1 MINPRSS
8 QDPEI
13 KAALRVW
20 DNASPYRDTAFGDA
34 MQMRTALQHTPSHQA
49 FGWAALTCGRIAAH
63 RQQVELAEE
72 MLTEALG
79 RLFFVGD
86 KYGEAL
92 AIAHLAI
99 PHVLRQNLDRAL
111 ELALKPLSMDIPY
124 VMEDRLLLHNIAS
137 QCHWA
142 KGEAHPAIMHLIKA
156 HDLLK
161 DTSDLDRRSAVL
173 GNLGNVLDLLGEWD
187 LALAAS
193 TEAWRLQLSQR
204 KKPQELQLVH
214 LSNMVHLHCQREDH
228 EAASRDAE
236 TLFEYLKAGNH
247 ATTWLMF
254 ASIADAFSL
263 GGQTEKAQY
272 CLDRANVLLEPTR
285 TPHSNATKLLC
296 DAHLLQASKNHD
308 AAIAIAKEVLD
319 HPTATVMM
327 ATHRQAASLLSR
339 SYTALGRKSE
349 ASKWHRVANELGR
362 EKLLGDIL
370 TRQFRTSIATDQPL
384 EPLTEK
390 ELTCLSLSAHG
401 QTSADIALKLGLKTR
416 TVNFHFAKIL
426 RKLNAMNRQEAI
438 AKASEA
444 NLLRRPR

>member
-1 MINPRSS
+1 MIDPRSS
-8 QDPEI
+8 QDPDI

-20 DNASPYRDTAFGDA
+20 DNASPYRDAAFDDA
-34 MQMRTALQHTPSHQA
+34 MQMRTALQHTASHQA

-63 RQQVELAEE
+63 RQQLESAEE

-142 KGEAHPAIMHLIKA
+142 RGEAHPAIVHLIKA

-161 DTSDLDRRSAVL
+161 DTSDLERRSAVL
-173 GNLGNVLDLLGEWD
+173 GNLGIVLDLLGEWD

-193 TEAWRLQLSQR
+193 TEAWRLQLSQH
-204 KKPQELQLVH
+204 KNPKELQLVH

-236 TLFEYLKAGNH
+236 ILFEYLKAGNH

-254 ASIADAFSL
+254 GCIADAFSL
-263 GGQTEKAQY
+263 SGQIEKAQY

-285 TPHSNATKLLC
+285 TSHSTATKLLC
-296 DAHLLQASKNHD
+296 DAHLLQAKNNHD
-308 AAIAIAKEVLD
+308 AAIAIAKNILD
-319 HPTATVMM
+319 HPAESVMI
-327 ATHRQAASLLSR
+327 ASHREAASVLSR
-339 SYTALGRKSE
+339 SYTALGRKSD
-349 ASKWHRVANELGR
+349 AAKWKQVANELGR

-370 TRQFRTSIATDQPL
+370 TRQFRSSIATNQPL

-390 ELTCLSLSAHG
+390 ELACLSLSARG
-401 QTSADIALKLGLKTR
+401 QTSADIALKLGIKTR
-416 TVNFHFAKIL
+416 TVNFHIAKVL

-438 AKASEA
+438 AKAVGA
-444 NLLRRPR
+444 NLLR

>member
-34 MQMRTALQHTPSHQA
+34 MQMRTALQHTSSHQA

-124 VMEDRLLLHNIAS
+124 VMDDRLLLHNIAS
-137 QCHWA
+137 QCHCA
-142 KGEAHPAIMHLIKA
+142 KGEAHAAIMHLLKA

-161 DTSDLDRRSAVL
+161 GTSDLERRSAVL
-173 GNLGNVLDLLGEWD
+173 GNLGTVLEILGEWD

-204 KKPQELQLVH
+204 KNPQELQLVH
-214 LSNMVHLHCQREDH
+214 LANIVHLHCQREDH
-228 EAASRDAE
+228 EAAGRDAE

-254 ASIADAFSL
+254 ACNADAFSL
-263 GGQTEKAQY
+263 CGQTEKAQY

-285 TPHSNATKLLC
+285 TPHANAAKLLS
-296 DAHLLQASKNHD
+296 DARLLQARKNHD
-308 AAIAIAKEVLD
+308 AAIAIAKVILD
-319 HPTATVMM
+319 HPAESVMI
-327 ATHRQAASLLSR
+327 TSHREAASVLSR
-339 SYTALGRKSE
+339 SYAALGRKSD
-349 ASKWHRVANELGR
+349 AAKWKQVANELGR
-362 EKLLGDIL
+362 ENLLGDIL
-370 TRQFRTSIATDQPL
+370 TRQFRTSIAEVQPL

-401 QTSADIALKLGLKTR
+401 QTSADIALKLGIKTR

-426 RKLNAMNRQEAI
+426 RKLNALNRQEAI

>member
-1 MINPRSS
+1 MVNPRSS

-20 DNASPYRDTAFGDA
+20 DNASPYRDTAFDDA
-34 MQMRTALQHTPSHQA
+34 MRMRTTLQHTASHQA

-161 DTSDLDRRSAVL
+161 DTNDLDRRSAVL
-173 GNLGNVLDLLGEWD
+173 GNLGTVLNTLGEWD

-193 TEAWRLQLSQR
+193 TEAWHLQLSQR
-204 KKPQELQLVH
+204 KNPQEVQLGH
-214 LSNMVHLHCQREDH
+214 LSNIVHLHCQREDH
-228 EAASRDAE
+228 EAAGRDAE

-247 ATTWLMF
+247 ATTWFMF
-254 ASIADAFSL
+254 ACNADAFSL
-263 GGQTEKAQY
+263 CGQTEKAQF

-285 TPHSNATKLLC
+285 TPHANAAKLLS
-296 DAHLLQASKNHD
+296 DARLLQARKNHD
-308 AAIAIAKEVLD
+308 AAIAIAKNILD
-319 HPTATVMM
+319 HPAESVMI
-327 ATHRQAASLLSR
+327 ASHREAASVLSR
-339 SYTALGRKSE
+339 SYTALGRKSD
-349 ASKWHRVANELGR
+349 AAKWKQVANELGR

-370 TRQFRTSIATDQPL
+370 TRQFRSSIATNQPL

-390 ELTCLSLSAHG
+390 ELACLSLSARG
-401 QTSADIALKLGLKTR
+401 QTSADIALKLGIKTR
-416 TVNFHFAKIL
+416 TVNFHIAKVL

-438 AKASEA
+438 AKAVGA
-444 NLLRRPR
+444 NLLR